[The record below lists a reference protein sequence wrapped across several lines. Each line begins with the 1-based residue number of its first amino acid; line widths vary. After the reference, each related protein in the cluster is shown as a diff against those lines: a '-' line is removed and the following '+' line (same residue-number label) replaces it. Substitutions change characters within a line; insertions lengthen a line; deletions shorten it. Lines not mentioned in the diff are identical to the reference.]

1 MLYVTSRAGILFA
14 ALLLAG
20 PIAAQEQVFRTLNV
34 SEGARVR
41 LGIHGNVSKACEPG
55 ALPEIKIVTAPKNGT
70 LAVSSGKTKAGALS
84 RCPALEVPARAV
96 FYQSNPRYTGADE
109 VVYQLVRPN
118 RPSQA
123 ITIKITV
130 GGSAKP
136 PAKRSEDSVDL

>member
-1 MLYVTSRAGILFA
+1 MLDVTSRAGVLVT

-20 PIAAQEQVFRTLNV
+20 SVSAQEQLFRNMNV

-41 LGIHGNVSKACEPG
+41 LGMHGNVSKACESG
-55 ALPEIKIVTAPKNGT
+55 ALPEIKVVTAPKNGT
-70 LAVSSGKTKAGALS
+70 LAVRSGKTKAGTLA

-96 FYQSNPRYTGADE
+96 FYQANPRYTGADE

-118 RPSQA
+118 RPTQA

-130 GGSAKP
+130 GGAAKP
-136 PAKRSEDSVDL
+136 PEKRNEDGVDF